1 MKIIG
6 VLLVIFGIIDYASSE
21 FNDLDVWYDWF
32 GIELPEILW
41 MLSPW
46 IEIGLGSILFKVGGG
61 DDGDEE

>member
-6 VLLVIFGIIDYASSE
+6 VLLVIFGIIDFAGAE
-21 FNDLDVWYDWF
+21 FNDFDVWYEWF

-46 IEIGLGSILFKVGGG
+46 IESGLGIILFRVGGG
-61 DDGDEE
+61 NDGDEE